1 MVKSKRVQSKVK
13 YLSTYYFICDDV
25 LFLNEWI
32 DKLIDHLIDDF
43 LFFRAVDQ
51 LSKLDGARLFAMSRK
66 DLIAAFGKQE
76 GQRLDSQI
84 TISRNSAGYQTAR
97 TSELRNVLNK
107 ARKRSEFNRE
117 KYGDGDEAEISVA

>member
-1 MVKSKRVQSKVK
+1 MFSTFKSVQFFNFFCLRFNLASREIQKTRDLVNR
-13 YLSTYYFICDDV
+13 TYDDY
-25 LFLNEWI
+25 
-32 DKLIDHLIDDF
+32 F

-51 LSKLDGARLFAMSRK
+51 LSKLDGARLFAMSRT

-84 TISRNSAGYQTAR
+84 TISRNSAGGYQTAR
-97 TSELRNVLNK
+97 TSELKSVLNK

-117 KYGDGDEAEISVA
+117 KYDDQDQEISVA

>member
-1 MVKSKRVQSKVK
+1 M
-13 YLSTYYFICDDV
+13 

-43 LFFRAVDQ
+43 WFFRAVDQ

>member
-1 MVKSKRVQSKVK
+1 MC
-13 YLSTYYFICDDV
+13 F
-25 LFLNEWI
+25 FLNEWI